1 MLPTAMSPLE
11 RGLMERLWT
20 ADGDNRTDPGSGH
33 VNNSEKEVFLWAGTE
48 PQRASS
54 LIILHLGHIPH
65 FENRL

>member
-1 MLPTAMSPLE
+1 
-11 RGLMERLWT
+11 MERLWT